1 MSFPRYERYKDSGVD
16 WLGEVPEHWDNQPL
30 YRIGRE
36 REESNHGLI
45 SENLLSLSYGRI
57 IRKDIKTSD
66 GLLPES
72 FETYQIIH
80 PGDIVFRLTD
90 LQNDKRSLRTAIVTE
105 SGIITFAYVAF
116 EPTGILPAYLNYL
129 LRDYDLR
136 KIFYSMGGG
145 VRQSMNFDDIKR
157 LPALVPPKSEQSSI
171 VKLLDYE
178 IAKVDALI
186 NEQRRLIDLLKEK
199 RQAAISHAVTKGLD
213 PDVQMKD
220 SGVEWVGQVPCSWQ
234 LKRLRMIATVR
245 GGVAKGR
252 DLGESE
258 TITVPYLRVANVQ
271 DGYLDLNEVA
281 TLEITA
287 AELDRYRLCPGDVL
301 MNEGGDFDKLG
312 RGHIWRGEIENC
324 IHQNHVFSV
333 RPRDIEPEWL
343 TLISTAECGRFYFMT
358 RSKQSTNLASISSS
372 NLGELPVPLPP
383 PSERKE
389 ILERVDALTKALNAL
404 VQDAVSAI
412 TLLEERRSALI
423 SAAVTGRIDVR
434 SSLRKPVASAKPY
447 TSGFAHQLLAAEIL
461 TRCND
466 SHMGRTKLQKLIH
479 LTEHHAQI
487 SELVGQ
493 YTRKMAGPLDMKAM
507 IGVEKGLA
515 AQSWYKTVK
524 SDGRYRYEPLT
535 KQGQHA
541 KYLEPWERLM
551 PRIAEVLNLLGSATM
566 RQCEIVSTLYAAW
579 NDLLIEDA
587 AVSDTSILHEASSAE
602 RWHKS
607 KEQIAPER
615 WSKALQWM
623 KDKGLVPVGYGKHT
637 RNNPDTINATA
648 EVANEPA

>member
-1 MSFPRYERYKDSGVD
+1 MLRNAKPIIPQYWEYLFKSSAYIGALSSVTDGIREGRSISYAQFGALELPLPSI
-16 WLGEVPEHWDNQPL
+16 PEQ
-30 YRIGRE
+30 G
-36 REESNHGLI
+36 
-45 SENLLSLSYGRI
+45 
-57 IRKDIKTSD
+57 
-66 GLLPES
+66 
-72 FETYQIIH
+72 
-80 PGDIVFRLTD
+80 
-90 LQNDKRSLRTAIVTE
+90 
-105 SGIITFAYVAF
+105 
-116 EPTGILPAYLNYL
+116 
-129 LRDYDLR
+129 
-136 KIFYSMGGG
+136 
-145 VRQSMNFDDIKR
+145 
-157 LPALVPPKSEQSSI
+157 SI
-171 VKLLDYE
+171 VSVLDIE
-178 IAKVDALI
+178 TQKIDALI
-186 NEQRRLIDLLKEK
+186 EEQRRLIELVKEK
-199 RQAAISHAVTKGLD
+199 RQAVISHAVTKGLD
-213 PDVQMKD
+213 PNVPMKG
-220 SGVEWVGQVPCSWQ
+220 SGVAWIGEVPCSWQ
-234 LKRLRMIATVR
+234 IKRLRMIASVR

-271 DGYLDLNEVA
+271 DGYLDLNEIA
-281 TLEITA
+281 KLEITA
-287 AELDRYRLCPGDVL
+287 AELERYRLRPGDVL

-312 RGHIWRGEIENC
+312 RGHIWRGEIQDC

-372 NLGELPVPLPP
+372 NLGQLPVPLPP

-389 ILERVDALTKALNAL
+389 ILEKVSATTNALNAL
-404 VQDAVSAI
+404 IQDAVSAI
-412 TLLEERRSALI
+412 ALLEERRRALI

-434 SSLRKPVASAKPY
+434 STLRKPVASARPY
-447 TSGFAHQLLAAEIL
+447 TSGFAHQLIAAEIL
-461 TRCND
+461 GRCND

-487 SELVGQ
+487 SELAGQ
-493 YTRKMAGPLDMKAM
+493 YTRKRAGPLDMKAM

-524 SDGRYRYEPLT
+524 SDGRYRYEPLN

-541 KYLEPWERLM
+541 KYLEPWQQLM
-551 PRIAEVLNLLGSATM
+551 PKIEEVLHLLGNATM

-587 AVSDTSILHEASSAE
+587 VVSDASILHEASSAE

-637 RNNPDTINATA
+637 RHNAESIEGTA